1 VPAADGKH
9 LSLGTFATRRDAE
22 QALVLAEAE
31 ALRRAR
37 PLGASGTVAEWGE
50 RWLRDGERRW
60 RAKTAAGYAELLRG
74 LVLPRWGQVPVGEVR
89 RADVL
94 GWVEDLAAAGRS
106 PARVRHAVGTLQ
118 RILRWAVEHEALPGS
133 PIERLRLPTPRPA
146 EVRPLTVEEVE
157 RLARTIEHP
166 EYPQAGHGAGQLAHR
181 LHRPDLALWV
191 RLGAYCGRRAGEV
204 LARRRESVDLVRR
217 VLTVDRSVSDVG
229 GRLVVGPTKT
239 GRARAVPIPGVLVP
253 DLREHPSSRVGPE
266 PDALL
271 FASETGGLV
280 SHAAWYRRRFRPAV
294 ARAGLP
300 ERLRYHDL
308 RHTYAALLIARG
320 AHPRAI
326 MERLGHSS
334 IQVTL
339 GTYGHLFP
347 TLDQALTSRLD
358 QAIAAA
364 RQEANGTEVARRPRR
379 RNPSRWKGWLTW
391 GFTVRPEGFEPS
403 TCGLRVRC
411 SAVELEAQ
419 PGSA

>member
-9 LSLGTFATRRDAE
+9 LSLGTFPTKRDAE

-31 ALRRAR
+31 MLRSKR

-60 RAKTAAGYAELLRG
+60 RATTTTGHRSLLHRH
-74 LVLPRWGQVPVGEVR
+74 VLPRWGEVPVGEVR
-89 RADVL
+89 RSDVL
-94 GWVEDLAAAGRS
+94 AWTEDLAASGLSA
-106 PARVRHAVGTLQ
+106 ARVRHAAGTLQ
-118 RILRWAVEHEALPGS
+118 RVLRCAVEHEALPAS
-133 PIERLRLPTPRPA
+133 PIERLRLATPRPA

-166 EYPQAGHGAGQLAHR
+166 EYPQAGHGAGQPAHR

-191 RLGAYCGRRAGEV
+191 RLGAYCGLRAGEV
-204 LARRRESVDLVRR
+204 LALRRESVDLERR
-217 VLTVDRSVSDVG
+217 VLVVDRAVSDVA

-239 GRARAVPIPGVLVP
+239 GRARAVPIPAALVP
-253 DLREHPSSRVGPE
+253 DLREHLNSRVGPE

-271 FASETGGLV
+271 FASERGGAV
-280 SHAAWYRRRFRPAV
+280 SHAHLYRRHFRPAV

-300 ERLRYHDL
+300 PNLRFHDL
-308 RHTYAALLIARG
+308 RHTYAALLIAEG

-347 TLDQALTSRLD
+347 LLDQALTARLD
-358 QAIAAA
+358 EAIAAA
-364 RQEANGTEVARRPRR
+364 RQEANGTEVARQDRS
-379 RNPSRWKGWLTW
+379 RNPSR
-391 GFTVRPEGFEPS
+391 
-403 TCGLRVRC
+403 
-411 SAVELEAQ
+411 
-419 PGSA
+419 